1 MPSAAVRSNV
11 PSGVAV
17 IGTPESTAQV
27 MVALLT
33 NARRHAPGSPVDI
46 EVSAMDDM
54 VLVYVEDR
62 GPGVPTSLQE
72 RVFERHMQAVG
83 NDGSGSACSSPAG

>member
-1 MPSAAVRSNV
+1 
-11 PSGVAV
+11 
-17 IGTPESTAQV
+17 

-33 NARRHAPGSPVDI
+33 TARRHAPGSPVDAG
-46 EVSAMDDM
+46 VSAVDDM

-72 RVFERHMQAVG
+72 GRVFERHMKAVG